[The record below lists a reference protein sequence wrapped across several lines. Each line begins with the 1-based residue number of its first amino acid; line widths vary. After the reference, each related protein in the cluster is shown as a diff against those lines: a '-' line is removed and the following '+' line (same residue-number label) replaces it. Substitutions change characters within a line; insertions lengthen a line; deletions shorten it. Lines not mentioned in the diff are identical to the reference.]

1 MSRENPVSP
10 RQSNDS
16 TGSPVT
22 GEPVFLAVGQFRRTH
37 GIKGEI
43 VFEVIT
49 DFPERLKRN
58 KVIYVGESH
67 EPMRIIAARNHGRN
81 LLLTIEGYDT
91 VEKVAELRNRMVF
104 SRVDE
109 LPRLPKGQ
117 YYHHELLGLT
127 VQTSDGALLGKL
139 TDILETRANDV
150 YVITAE
156 DGSETLL
163 PVIEDV
169 ILEVDTDK
177 KVMVVNPPEWG

>member
-10 RQSNDS
+10 RQPNNS

-22 GEPVFLAVGQFRRTH
+22 GEPVFLLIGQFRRTH
-37 GIKGEI
+37 GVKGEI

-58 KVIYVGESH
+58 KVIYVGEAH
-67 EPMRIIAARNHGRN
+67 EPMRIISVRKHGRN
-81 LLLTIEGYDT
+81 LLLTIDGYDT
-91 VEKVAELRNRMVF
+91 VEKVAGLRNRMVF
-104 SRVDE
+104 SRADE

-117 YYHHELLGLT
+117 YYHHELLGLV
-127 VQTSDGALLGKL
+127 VQTADGRLLGKL
-139 TDILETRANDV
+139 TEILETRANDV

-156 DGSETLL
+156 DGEETLL

-169 ILEVDTDK
+169 ILDVDIEK
-177 KVMVVNPPEWG
+177 KIMVVNPPEWG